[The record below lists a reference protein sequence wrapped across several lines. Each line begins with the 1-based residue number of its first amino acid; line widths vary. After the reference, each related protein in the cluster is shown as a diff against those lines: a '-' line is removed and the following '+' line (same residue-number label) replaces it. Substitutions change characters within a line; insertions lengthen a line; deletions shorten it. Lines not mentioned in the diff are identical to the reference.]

1 MNRNYFSKEIRNCQ
15 ICDSSHLKSILFL
28 GNIPPVNQ
36 MIEVNSTFPEQIYFP
51 LELVRCKNCNHV
63 QINRIVD
70 TKVLFPESYPYLSG
84 TTKILKTNFHN
95 LFLESKKIIPL
106 EKNDLIIDIG
116 SNDGTLLENFK
127 KAGFK
132 VLGIEPTQASK
143 QAKKNKIQTLVKYF
157 NESTV
162 ETVLNKFQKP
172 KLITATNVFAHIEN
186 PNKLVKLISKMMDK
200 NSVFISESHYL
211 CSLLSTLQYDTVY
224 HEHLRYYHLGALKI
238 LFEKN
243 DLEIFHAKKIST
255 HGGSIRVYTARKDS
269 YEKTEELKKL
279 FKEES
284 KMGMSKDKIYNSFKA
299 KILRSKI
306 KLLELLIGLKLKKKK
321 IYGVGAPSRASTLIN
336 FVGID
341 ADLVSCILE
350 VKNSNKLNKY
360 IPGTKIPVI
369 DEKVILNDPPDYLL
383 IFSWHIK
390 KDLINVFRK
399 KGFRG
404 KFIIPLPKPKII

>member
-1 MNRNYFSKEIRNCQ
+1 
-15 ICDSSHLKSILFL
+15 
-28 GNIPPVNQ
+28 
-36 MIEVNSTFPEQIYFP
+36 
-51 LELVRCKNCNHV
+51 
-63 QINRIVD
+63 
-70 TKVLFPESYPYLSG
+70 
-84 TTKILKTNFHN
+84 
-95 LFLESKKIIPL
+95 
-106 EKNDLIIDIG
+106 
-116 SNDGTLLENFK
+116 
-127 KAGFK
+127 
-132 VLGIEPTQASK
+132 
-143 QAKKNKIQTLVKYF
+143 
-157 NESTV
+157 
-162 ETVLNKFQKP
+162 
-172 KLITATNVFAHIEN
+172 
-186 PNKLVKLISKMMDK
+186 MMDK
-200 NSVFISESHYL
+200 NSVFVSESHYL
-211 CSLLSTLQYDTVY
+211 YSLLSTLQYDTVY